1 MIKTLDKQDLCDILY
16 GCTILGTGGGGE
28 MEEGLGFIEEALKL
42 GKEFRL
48 IDVNDVPDNAL
59 ICTPYMLGA
68 ISPLPK
74 EEEKEYDRLNR
85 IKRQPIMLAF
95 DRLKKKIGSEFY
107 GTISCEM
114 GGSNTALSF
123 YVAAMSNGFII
134 DADLAGRAVPE
145 ITHSTYYLNGLPA
158 SPIFLANVFGETMI
172 LENLID
178 DKRAEQVVRALAM
191 VSRNDIAVID
201 HALEMKTLKNA
212 IIKGAISY
220 ALKLGKE
227 FRKAK
232 QDQKDVARKIA
243 EIGNGFVAFRGKVE
257 NFSWKT
263 EEGFTIGD
271 ILIRGTRNYS
281 GNTYK
286 IDYKNEN
293 MISWLNNEVHATIPD
308 LICLID
314 TDNNEPVTNPNHKKG
329 MNVAVIILPAP
340 KEFLSEKGLKAFGP
354 EYLGYDFDY
363 KPAEQKF

>member
-1 MIKTLDKQDLCDILY
+1 MVKTLDKQDLYDILY

-28 MEEGLGFIEEALKL
+28 MEEGLDFIDEALKL
-42 GKEFRL
+42 GKEFKL
-48 IDVNDVPDNAL
+48 VDVDDVPDDAL
-59 ICTPYMLGA
+59 VCTPYMLGA
-68 ISPLPK
+68 ISPLP
-74 EEEKEYDRLNR
+74 EEEKKVYNRLPR
-85 IKRQPIMLAF
+85 IEQQPIMLAF
-95 DRLKKKIGSEFY
+95 DRLKKYLGSEFY

-123 YVAAMSNGFII
+123 YVAAMSGGLII
-134 DADLAGRAVPE
+134 DADTAGRAVPE

-178 DKRAEQVVRALAM
+178 DERAEQVARSLSMA
-191 VSRNDIAVID
+191 SRNDIAVID
-201 HALEMKTLKNA
+201 HALEIKTVRNA
-212 IIKGAISY
+212 VIKGAISY
-220 ALKLGKE
+220 AHKLGKE

-232 QDQKDVARKIA
+232 QDKKDVARKIA
-243 EIGNGFVAFRGKVE
+243 DIGNGFVAFRGKVE

-263 EEGFTIGD
+263 GEGFTIGD
-271 ILIRGTRNYS
+271 LLIQGTQNYS

-329 MNVAVIILPAP
+329 MNVAVIILPAA
-340 KEFLSEKGLKAFGP
+340 KEFVSEKGLKIFGP
-354 EYLGYDFDY
+354 KYLGYDFDFR
-363 KPAEQKF
+363 PAEQKF